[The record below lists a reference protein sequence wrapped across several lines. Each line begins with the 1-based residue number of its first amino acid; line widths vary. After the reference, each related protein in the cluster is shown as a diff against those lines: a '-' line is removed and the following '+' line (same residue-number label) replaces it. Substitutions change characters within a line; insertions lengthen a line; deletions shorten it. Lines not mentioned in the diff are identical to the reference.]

1 MAETAKK
8 KILVVDDE
16 IHITTLLKI
25 TLELNGYSVAVARDG
40 MEALEK
46 VPTESPD
53 LILLDIKMPRMNG
66 WQVCEKLKSDEST
79 KNIPVIMV
87 TAFSQKEA
95 RERSI
100 ALGAS
105 DFIGKPFESPV
116 LLDRI
121 KKVLEDPSSPP
132 QQTP

>member
-46 VPTESPD
+46 VPAESPD